1 MKLDK
6 LFALL
11 TFTATSLVAGLSSC
25 TSSLPELTIKLDSL
39 ASSDTLAWVTYLGDG
54 IQQTDTL
61 LHFEPTLQL
70 SPDTARFHSVIFTHA
85 SSTRVHYYMLQ
96 GKEWK
101 EVTTIPV
108 DTTKVTTAISFEAVD
123 IQGKHHTCS
132 ELYTHHRVALVFA
145 SPESLSSLT
154 HREQEQLQAQAR
166 PDSLQ
171 WVILYPTTSDSTARQ
186 HFRRDS
192 LRGIAISDSLGVV
205 TQLRKAYHIQG
216 VTRPVRFQIDTLG
229 RVKRS

>member
-1 MKLDK
+1 MKLNK
-6 LFALL
+6 LFALITL
-11 TFTATSLVAGLSSC
+11 TTASLVAGLSSC
-25 TSSLPELTIKLDSL
+25 TSSLPKLTIKLDYL

-61 LHFEPTLQL
+61 LHFEPTLHF

-85 SSTRVHYYMLQ
+85 ASTRVHYYVLQ

-108 DTTKVTTAISFEAVD
+108 DTTKVTTAIPFEAVD

-132 ELYTHHRVALVFA
+132 ELYAHHPATLVFA
-145 SPESLSSLT
+145 SPENLSSLT

-186 HFRRDS
+186 RFRRDS
-192 LRGIAISDSLGVV
+192 LRGIAISDSLGIV

-216 VTRPVRFQIDTLG
+216 ITRPVRFQIDTLG

>member
-1 MKLDK
+1 MKLNK

-11 TFTATSLVAGLSSC
+11 TFTATSLMAGLSSC

-61 LHFEPTLQL
+61 LHFKSTFEL

>member
-1 MKLDK
+1 MKLNK

-11 TFTATSLVAGLSSC
+11 TFTATSLMAGLSSC

-54 IQQTDTL
+54 MQQTDTL
-61 LHFEPTLQL
+61 LHFEPTLHF

-85 SSTRVHYYMLQ
+85 ASTRVHYYMLQ

-108 DTTKVTTAISFEAVD
+108 DTAKVTTAIPFEAVD
-123 IQGKHHTCS
+123 IQGKHYTCS
-132 ELYTHHRVALVFA
+132 ELYAHHPATLVFA
-145 SPESLSSLT
+145 SPENLSSLT

-186 HFRRDS
+186 RFRRDS
-192 LRGIAISDSLGVV
+192 LRGIAISDSLGIV

-216 VTRPVRFQIDTLG
+216 ITRPVRFQIDTLG
-229 RVKRS
+229 RVKQS

>member
-61 LHFEPTLQL
+61 LHFEQTLQL
-70 SPDTARFHSVIFTHA
+70 SPDTARFHSMIFTHA
-85 SSTRVHYYMLQ
+85 ASTRVHYYMLQ

-132 ELYTHHRVALVFA
+132 ELYAHHPATLVFA
-145 SPESLSSLT
+145 SPENLSSLT

-171 WVILYPTTSDSTARQ
+171 WVILYPTTSDSTAHQR
-186 HFRRDS
+186 FRRDS

-216 VTRPVRFQIDTLG
+216 VTRPVRLQIDTLG

>member
-6 LFALL
+6 LLALL
-11 TFTATSLVAGLSSC
+11 TFAATILVAGLSSC
-25 TSSLPELTIKLDSL
+25 SSSLPELTIKLDSL

-61 LHFEPTLQL
+61 LHFDPTLHF

-85 SSTRVHYYMLQ
+85 ASTRVHYYMLQ

-108 DTTKVTTAISFEAVD
+108 DTTKVTTAIPFEAVD
-123 IQGKHHTCS
+123 IQGKRHTCS
-132 ELYTHHRVALVFA
+132 ELYIHQRVALVFA
-145 SPESLSSLT
+145 SPENLASLT
-154 HREQEQLQAQAR
+154 RREQERLQAQAR

-171 WVILYPTTSDSTARQ
+171 WVILYPTASDSTARQ
-186 HFRRDS
+186 RFRRDS

-205 TQLRKAYHIQG
+205 SQLRKGYGIQG
-216 VTRPVRFQIDTLG
+216 LTRPVRFQIDTLG

>member
-1 MKLDK
+1 MKLNK

-11 TFTATSLVAGLSSC
+11 TFTATSWVVGLSSC

-85 SSTRVHYYMLQ
+85 ASTRVHYYILQ

-108 DTTKVTTAISFEAVD
+108 DTTKVTTAIPFEAVD

-132 ELYTHHRVALVFA
+132 ELYTHHPVTLVFA
-145 SPESLSSLT
+145 SPENLSSLT
-154 HREQEQLQAQAR
+154 HREQEQLQAQAQ

-186 HFRRDS
+186 RFRRDS

-205 TQLRKAYHIQG
+205 SQLRKGYGIQG
-216 VTRPVRFQIDTLG
+216 LTRPIRFQIDTLG

>member
-85 SSTRVHYYMLQ
+85 SSTRVHYYILQ

-108 DTTKVTTAISFEAVD
+108 DTTKVTTAIPFEAVD
-123 IQGKHHTCS
+123 IQGKHRTCS
-132 ELYTHHRVALVFA
+132 ELYTHHPVTLVFA
-145 SPESLSSLT
+145 SPESL
-154 HREQEQLQAQAR
+154 
-166 PDSLQ
+166 
-171 WVILYPTTSDSTARQ
+171 
-186 HFRRDS
+186 
-192 LRGIAISDSLGVV
+192 
-205 TQLRKAYHIQG
+205 
-216 VTRPVRFQIDTLG
+216 
-229 RVKRS
+229 

>member
-1 MKLDK
+1 MKLNK

-11 TFTATSLVAGLSSC
+11 TLTTTCLVAGLSSC
-25 TSSLPELTIKLDSL
+25 TSSLPKLTIKLDYL
-39 ASSDTLAWVTYLGDG
+39 ASSDTLAWITYLGDG

-61 LHFEPTLQL
+61 LHFEPTLHF

-85 SSTRVHYYMLQ
+85 ASTRVHYYMLQ

-108 DTTKVTTAISFEAVD
+108 DTTKVTTAIPFEAVD

-132 ELYTHHRVALVFA
+132 ELYAHHPATLVFA
-145 SPESLSSLT
+145 SPENLSSLT

-186 HFRRDS
+186 RFRRDS
-192 LRGIAISDSLGVV
+192 LRGIAISDSLGIV

-216 VTRPVRFQIDTLG
+216 ITRPVRFQIDTLG
-229 RVKRS
+229 RVKQS

>member
-1 MKLDK
+1 MKLNK

-11 TFTATSLVAGLSSC
+11 TFTATSWVVGLSSC

-61 LHFEPTLQL
+61 LHFEPTLHF

-85 SSTRVHYYMLQ
+85 ASTRVHYYMLQ
-96 GKEWK
+96 GKERK

-108 DTTKVTTAISFEAVD
+108 DTTMVTTAIPFEAVD

-132 ELYTHHRVALVFA
+132 ELYMHQRVTLVFA
-145 SPESLSSLT
+145 SPENLASLT
-154 HREQEQLQAQAR
+154 RREQERLQAQAR
-166 PDSLQ
+166 PDSLH
-171 WVILYPTTSDSTARQ
+171 WVILYPTASDSTARQ
-186 HFRRDS
+186 RFRRDS

-205 TQLRKAYHIQG
+205 SQLRKGYGIQG
-216 VTRPVRFQIDTLG
+216 LTRPTRFQIDTLG

>member
-1 MKLDK
+1 MKLNK

-11 TFTATSLVAGLSSC
+11 TFTTTSLVAGLSSC
-25 TSSLPELTIKLDSL
+25 TSSLPEFTIKLDSL

-61 LHFEPTLQL
+61 LHFEPTLHF

-85 SSTRVHYYMLQ
+85 ASTRVHYYMLH

-108 DTTKVTTAISFEAVD
+108 DTTTITTAIPFEAVD
-123 IQGKHHTCS
+123 IQGKRHTCS
-132 ELYTHHRVALVFA
+132 DLYMHQGVSLVFA
-145 SPESLSSLT
+145 SPENLVSLT
-154 HREQEQLQAQAR
+154 WREQERLQTQAR

-171 WVILYPTTSDSTARQ
+171 WVILYPTASDSSARQ
-186 HFRRDS
+186 RFRRDS

-216 VTRPVRFQIDTLG
+216 VTSPIRFQIDTLG

>member
-1 MKLDK
+1 MKLNK
-6 LFALL
+6 LFTLL
-11 TFTATSLVAGLSSC
+11 TFTATSLMAGLSSC

-61 LHFEPTLQL
+61 LHFEPTLHF

-85 SSTRVHYYMLQ
+85 SSTHVRYYMLQ

-132 ELYTHHRVALVFA
+132 ELYAHHPATLVFA
-145 SPESLSSLT
+145 SPENLSSLT

-186 HFRRDS
+186 RFRRDS

-216 VTRPVRFQIDTLG
+216 VTRPVHLQIDTLG

>member
-1 MKLDK
+1 MKLNK

-25 TSSLPELTIKLDSL
+25 TSSLPELTIKLGSL
-39 ASSDTLAWVTYLGDG
+39 ASSDTLAWITYLGDG

-61 LHFEPTLQL
+61 LHFEPTLHF

-85 SSTRVHYYMLQ
+85 ASTLVHYYMLQ

-108 DTTKVTTAISFEAVD
+108 DTTKVTTAIPFEAID

-145 SPESLSSLT
+145 SPENLASLT

-186 HFRRDS
+186 RFRRDS